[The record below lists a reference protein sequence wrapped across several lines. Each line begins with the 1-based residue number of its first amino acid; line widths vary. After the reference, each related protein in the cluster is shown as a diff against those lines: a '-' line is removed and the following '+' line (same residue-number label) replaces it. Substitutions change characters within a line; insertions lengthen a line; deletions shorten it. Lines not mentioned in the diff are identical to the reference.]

1 MKRRSVFLTAAA
13 MTLVATGVAR
23 PALAVGSTS
32 TVTADPLTPEQA
44 AAEKFFVQWLM
55 LNDSYEAVRSAA
67 RSAFLGGTAAITKFL
82 TSGGGWDAARGRGEL
97 ALSRNI
103 AYIER
108 TVRSHLPQYY
118 PRVNAA
124 GRRALEDG
132 SEKAVSEFV
141 KTGYATN
148 LELDKQG
155 IADDKLRAD
164 LILLEDRNFVVSLS
178 EEDPGEQ
185 VKAWAKRAVDAGT
198 DAAIAEFLSYGWASA
213 AGLDVQT
220 FHRQCADADRRWL
233 SASNVLVVEAQA
245 AEAAA
250 RGLEGEAKKQKLA
263 AAARLWAQ
271 VGEQTGAPRLAWAE
285 AEEFAVRLAETW
297 LEVSTTAAGSTNPNW
312 QNIAGTSQ
320 ATRDRWLAEQ
330 RHAADQ
336 AKRWLALL
344 EKAIKAETELS
355 KPTV

>member
-1 MKRRSVFLTAAA
+1 
-13 MTLVATGVAR
+13 MTLAATGVSR
-23 PALAVGSTS
+23 PALAAELTATS
-32 TVTADPLTPEQA
+32 TVDPLTPEQA

-82 TSGGGWDAARGRGEL
+82 AFGGGWDAARTRGETAL
-97 ALSRNI
+97 ARNI
-103 AYIER
+103 SWTER

-132 SEKAVSEFV
+132 SEKAVNEFV

-148 LELDKQG
+148 LDLDKQG

-164 LILLEDRNFVVSLS
+164 LILQDDRNFVVMLS
-178 EEDPGEQ
+178 EADPGEQ
-185 VKAWAKRAVDAGT
+185 VRAWATRAVEPGT
-198 DAAIAEFLSYGWASA
+198 DAAIAEFLNYGWTSA

-220 FHRQCADADRRWL
+220 FHRQCADADRKWL
-233 SASNVLVVEAQA
+233 ATSNGLVVDAQA

-271 VGEQTGAPRLAWAE
+271 VGAQTGPPRLAWAE
-285 AEEFAVRLAETW
+285 AEQFAVRLAETW
-297 LEVSTTAAGSTNPNW
+297 LEVTATAAASTNPNW
-312 QNIAGTSQ
+312 QTIAGTSQ
-320 ATRDRWLAEQ
+320 GTRDRWLAEQ
-330 RHAADQ
+330 RHAAEQ
-336 AKRWLALL
+336 AKHWLALL
-344 EKAIKAETELS
+344 EKAVKAETELS
-355 KPTV
+355 KPAA